1 MVLEYKSPVNILFA
15 DTKNMDGKAFGQIVI
30 QLPEDESLAD
40 KMQRYLH
47 MRGLTV
53 EEVSGNVG

>member
-1 MVLEYKSPVNILFA
+1 
-15 DTKNMDGKAFGQIVI
+15 MDGKAFGQIVI

>member
-30 QLPEDESLAD
+30 QLPEDVSLAE

-47 MRGLTV
+47 LRGLTV